1 MAVKKVVEAEVVR
14 ISGEGSEAVY
24 RLMATGGS
32 FGRGHVFTFTG
43 VEEVTALRD
52 ALAKVTPPVQ
62 KPEPKKPKPKAAP
75 AKEEVKVESEEE
87 PKDEKPK
94 KVKKKK
100 GKE

>member
-14 ISGEGSEAVY
+14 LFGEGSEAVY
-24 RLMATGGS
+24 RLTATGGS
-32 FGRGHVFTFTG
+32 FGRGQVFTFTG
-43 VEEVTALRD
+43 VEEVAALRD
-52 ALAKVTPPVQ
+52 ALAKVTLPVQ

-75 AKEEVKVESEEE
+75 AKVESEEE